1 MGHGRVFAL
10 YVAMYCVA
18 RGLIETMR
26 IDDARLILGIRLN
39 VFTALIVGAGA
50 LLYLV
55 RSSEKNPGREI
66 LSRGKLVLKS
76 IDQGTTQETTELTEP
91 VFAPES
97 IDEKLKI
104 YSAQPLAL
112 DDTRPLI
119 EQAPQPPTTRSNQ
132 PGRRRKT

>member
-1 MGHGRVFAL
+1 
-10 YVAMYCVA
+10 MYCVA

-66 LSRGKLVLKS
+66 MSRGKLVLQNLNS
-76 IDQGTTQETTELTEP
+76 ETNQEPITEAIF
-91 VFAPES
+91 VAES
-97 IDEKLKI
+97 
-104 YSAQPLAL
+104 
-112 DDTRPLI
+112 
-119 EQAPQPPTTRSNQ
+119 QPPTPRSNQ
-132 PGRRRKT
+132 PGRRRKS